1 MANYLKRV
9 LNQMYEPLI
18 NQDVLEKLCE
28 ECQNDRENDEIVDH
42 IRSTVNEL
50 DDEMHKNTLK
60 HLVQF
65 MQEVSALEKYNRM
78 TPYNLAVCV
87 CPNFSRFDQQGLT
100 STFY

>member
-9 LNQMYEPLI
+9 LNQMYAPLI
-18 NQDVLEKLCE
+18 NQDLLDRLCQE
-28 ECQNDRENDEIVDH
+28 SQNDRENDEIVVH
-42 IRSTVNEL
+42 IRATVNEL
-50 DDEMHKNTLK
+50 HEMHKNTLK

-65 MQEVSALEKYNRM
+65 MQEVSTLEQYNRM

>member
-9 LNQMYEPLI
+9 LSQMYAPLI
-18 NQDVLEKLCE
+18 NQDLLNKLCE
-28 ECQNDRENDEIVDH
+28 ESQHDRENDEIVDH
-42 IRSTVNEL
+42 IRATVNEL
-50 DDEMHKNTLK
+50 DEMHKNTLK

-65 MQEVSALEKYNRM
+65 MQEVSDLEQYNRM